1 MQHVNVSHAVAKPS
15 LLARALDRNPAMLEA
30 AIRLHQEG
38 AIPPAT
44 HLIDLDAVA
53 DNARVIADAARR
65 FSLTAFAMTKQDG
78 HEPHMTRVVL
88 DRGFEGVTAVEAMQA
103 YRIHRYGFPLG
114 NVGHTSQLPHA
125 EVRRILAMDPQFVTV
140 YTLEAA
146 QRVSEACVALGRTQP
161 LYVTV
166 GRPGDEGTHA
176 ELFGGWNEAECVEGI
191 RPILSLPN
199 VVVTGIAQHVT
210 IDYPSQ
216 DDPYTARPTE
226 AFFTALRA
234 RERLE
239 RGLGLGELRI
249 NCSGNCNAVTA
260 GILASYGATDIEPG
274 AALVGSGR
282 FHALLDM
289 PEIPAQVF
297 VSEIT
302 HHWAGN
308 AYAIGGGFGF
318 VWDMDGTLAPFRGI
332 VGRSLDQARRQP
344 LEFRGPPWYDVF
356 GLFQDP
362 DGVAN
367 VGDTLLFVHLPQVI
381 MERCYV
387 AAVSGIS
394 KQRPVVEA
402 LLDSQGTV
410 LDSDRNPLSL
420 NDARASVERVRRKYN
435 EPASD
440 AAG

>member
-1 MQHVNVSHAVAKPS
+1 MQHVNVSRTAAKPS
-15 LLARALDRNPAMLEA
+15 LLAKALDRNPAMLEA
-30 AIRLHQEG
+30 AIRLHQDG
-38 AIPPAT
+38 VIPPST

-53 DNARVIADAARR
+53 HNARVIADAARR
-65 FSLTAFAMTKQDG
+65 FDLTAFAMTKQDG
-78 HEPHMTRVVL
+78 HEPHMTQLVL
-88 DRGFEGVTAVEAMQA
+88 DQGFDGVTAVEAMQA

-114 NVGHTSQLPHA
+114 NVGHTSQLPRA
-125 EVRRILAMDPQFVTV
+125 DVRRVLAMDPKFVTV

-146 QRVSEACVALGRTQP
+146 QWVSEACVALGRTQP

-166 GRPGDEGTHA
+166 GRPGDGGTEA
-176 ELFGGWNEAECVEGI
+176 ELFGGWDEAGCVADL

-199 VVVTGIAQHVT
+199 VRIAGIAQHIT

-239 RGLGLGELRI
+239 RDLGLRDLRI

-289 PEIPAQVF
+289 PEIPAQVY

-308 AYAIGGGFGF
+308 AYAIGGAFGF

-332 VGRSLDQARRQP
+332 VGRSLEQARTQA
-344 LEFRGPPWYDVF
+344 LAFRGAPWYDVF
-356 GLFQDP
+356 GLFEDP
-362 DGVAN
+362 DGVAKT
-367 VGDTLLFVHLPQVI
+367 GDTLLFVHLPQVI

-394 KQRPVVEA
+394 TGRPVLEA
-402 LLDSQGTV
+402 LLDSEGTV
-410 LDSDRNPLSL
+410 LDRDRNPMSL
-420 NDARASVERVRRKYN
+420 ADARASVERVRRKYH
-435 EPASD
+435 EQA
-440 AAG
+440 

>member
-1 MQHVNVSHAVAKPS
+1 MQRVNVSRAIAKPS
-15 LLARALDRNPAMLEA
+15 LLAKALDRNPAMLDA

-38 AIPPAT
+38 VIPPST

-53 DNARVIADAARR
+53 NNARVIAEAARR
-65 FSLTAFAMTKQDG
+65 FGLTTFAMTKQDG
-78 HEPHMTRVVL
+78 HEPHMTRLVL
-88 DRGFEGVTAVEAMQA
+88 DCGFDAVTAVEAMQA

-114 NVGHTSQLPHA
+114 NVGHTAQLPRA
-125 EVRRILAMDPQFVTV
+125 DVRRILTMDPQFVTV
-140 YTLEAA
+140 YTLQAA
-146 QRVSEACVALGRTQP
+146 KFVSEACVALGRTQP
-161 LYVTV
+161 VYVTV
-166 GRPGDEGTHA
+166 GRPQDEGTDA
-176 ELFGGWNEAECVEGI
+176 ELFGGWDERDCVEAI
-191 RPILSLPN
+191 RPILNLPN
-199 VVVTGIAQHVT
+199 VVVKGIAQHIT

-239 RGLGLGELRI
+239 RDLGLDKLRM
-249 NCSGNCNAVTA
+249 NCSGNCNAITA
-260 GILASYGATDIEPG
+260 EILASYGATDIEPG

-308 AYAIGGGFGF
+308 AYALGGGFGY
-318 VWDMDGTLAPFRGI
+318 VWDMDGTLAPFCGI
-332 VGRSLDQARRQP
+332 VGRSLDQARNQP
-344 LEFRGPPWYDVF
+344 LDFCGPPSYDVF
-356 GLFQDP
+356 GLFDDP
-362 DGVAN
+362 DRLAT

-381 MERCYV
+381 LERCYV

-394 KQRPVVEA
+394 KRRPIVEA
-402 LLDSQGTV
+402 LLDSEGSV
-410 LDSDRNPLSL
+410 LDGDRNPLSVD
-420 NDARASVERVRRKYN
+420 DARASVERVRRKYQ
-435 EPASD
+435 EPESD
-440 AAG
+440 TAG

>member
-1 MQHVNVSHAVAKPS
+1 MRHVNVSRTVAKPS
-15 LLARALDRNPAMLEA
+15 LLAKALDRNPAMLEA
-30 AIRLHQEG
+30 AIGLHQDG
-38 AIPPAT
+38 VIPPST

-53 DNARVIADAARR
+53 HNASVIAEAARR
-65 FSLTAFAMTKQDG
+65 YNLTAFAMTKQDG
-78 HEPHMTRVVL
+78 HEPHMTRLVL
-88 DRGFEGVTAVEAMQA
+88 DRGFDGVTAVEAMQA

-114 NVGHTSQLPHA
+114 NVGHTSQLPRA
-125 EVRRILAMDPQFVTV
+125 EVHRILAMDPAFVTV
-140 YTLEAA
+140 YTLQAA
-146 QRVSEACVALGRTQP
+146 QWVSEACVALGRTQP

-176 ELFGGWNEAECVEGI
+176 ELFGGWDEAGCVEAL
-191 RPILSLPN
+191 RPVLSLPN
-199 VVVTGIAQHVT
+199 VRIAGIAQHIT

-226 AFFTALRA
+226 AFFTALRV

-239 RGLGLGELRI
+239 HDLGLGDLRI

-260 GILASYGATDIEPG
+260 RILASYGATDIEPG

-282 FHALLDM
+282 FHALVDM

-318 VWDMDGTLAPFRGI
+318 VWDMDGTLAPFSGI
-332 VGRSLDQARRQP
+332 VGRSLDEARMQP
-344 LEFRGPPWYDVF
+344 LDFQGPPWYDVY
-356 GLFQDP
+356 GLFDDP
-362 DGVAN
+362 HGVAKA
-367 VGDTLLFVHLPQVI
+367 GDTLLFVHLPQVI

-394 KQRPVVEA
+394 KQRPIVEA
-402 LLDSQGTV
+402 LLDSEGTV
-410 LDSDRNPLSL
+410 LDTDRNPLSL
-420 NDARASVERVRRKYN
+420 DDARASVERVRRKYQA
-435 EPASD
+435 PA
-440 AAG
+440 AAPAR

>member
-1 MQHVNVSHAVAKPS
+1 
-15 LLARALDRNPAMLEA
+15 MLEA
-30 AIRLHQEG
+30 AISLHQEG
-38 AIPPAT
+38 AIPPST

-53 DNARVIADAARR
+53 HNAGVIAEAARR
-65 FSLTAFAMTKQDG
+65 HGLTAFAMTKQDG
-78 HEPHMTRVVL
+78 HEPHMTQLVL
-88 DRGFEGVTAVEAMQA
+88 DRGFDGVTAVEAMQA
-103 YRIHRYGFPLG
+103 YRIHRHGFPLG
-114 NVGHTSQLPHA
+114 NVGHTSQLPRA
-125 EVRRILAMDPQFVTV
+125 DVQRILAMDPQFVTV
-140 YTLEAA
+140 YTVEAA
-146 QRVSEACVALGRTQP
+146 ERVSEACVTLGRTQP

-166 GRPGDEGTHA
+166 ARPGDDGTEA
-176 ELFGGWNEAECVEGI
+176 ELFGGWDEAACVEGI
-191 RPILSLPN
+191 RPILFLPN
-199 VVVTGIAQHVT
+199 VRVAGIAQHTT

-216 DDPYTARPTE
+216 NDPYTARPTE

-234 RERLE
+234 RDRLE
-239 RGLGLGELRI
+239 HGLGLDTLRI

-318 VWDMDGTLAPFRGI
+318 VWEMDGALAPFQGL
-332 VGRSLDQARRQP
+332 VGSSLEQARRQA
-344 LEFRGPPWYDVF
+344 LGFRGRPWYDVF
-356 GLFQDP
+356 ALFDDP
-362 DGVAN
+362 DSIAR
-367 VGDTLLFVHLPQVI
+367 VGDTLLFAHLPQVI

-394 KQRPVVEA
+394 EQRPIVEA
-402 LLDSQGTV
+402 LLDSEGTV
-410 LDSDRNPLSL
+410 LDTNRNPLAPD
-420 NDARASVERVRRKYN
+420 DARASVERVGRKYRESGN
-435 EPASD
+435 
-440 AAG
+440 AAAN